1 MLRGQKVILREKKYS
16 DSDNDYSWRKDP
28 ELIILDAAPRLKL
41 CRREYI
47 AYSNEEIRNPHRR
60 RRRFAI
66 DSIDGKHIGNCMYY
80 DIDEINKQAELGILI
95 GDKDYW
101 GKGYGTDAI
110 NTLVSHIF
118 NSSNI
123 KRVYL
128 KTLDWNIRAQRC
140 FQKCGF
146 VHCGKVTK
154 NDNNFI
160 VMEIYRS
167 WVNNCKANNSDIEPT
182 SVKSTT

>member
-1 MLRGQKVILREKKYS
+1 MLKGSKVRLREKRLG
-16 DSDNDYSWRKDP
+16 DAIDDYSWRCDA
-28 ELIILDAAPRLKL
+28 ELARFDGVPPLEASFLDFMTHYTDELQYPSPRR
-41 CRREYI
+41 C
-47 AYSNEEIRNPHRR
+47 
-60 RRRFAI
+60 RFAI
-66 DSIDGKHIGNCMYY
+66 ENLDGKHIGNCMYY